1 MTKRSFLPRA
11 ILAALVLLAVPAAA
25 DAPPDQYERFDT
37 DSATIKDAFTKL
49 EWDRR
54 GVITNVA
61 NDIASSGC
69 GLAASL
75 GNVGRLPTVKELLTL
90 LDEDPHT
97 EYEFGKLVPKMIDQ
111 NAFRGSPVDLPY
123 WTSTPA
129 QGTDMFW
136 TVSFSTGA
144 MQPLPKASKANARC
158 VR

>member
-1 MTKRSFLPRA
+1 MTKRRVLPRA
-11 ILAALVLLAVPAAA
+11 ILAALVLVAVPAAA
-25 DAPPDQYERFDT
+25 DAPSDQYERFDT
-37 DSATIKDAFTKL
+37 DAATIKDAFTTL

-54 GVITNVA
+54 GVITNVTS
-61 NDIASSGC
+61 DIASSGC
-69 GLAASL
+69 GFLASL

-97 EYEFGKLVPKMIDQ
+97 EYEFGKLVQKMIDQ

-129 QGTDMFW
+129 QGVDMFW

-144 MQPLPKASKANARC
+144 MQPMAKSAKANARC